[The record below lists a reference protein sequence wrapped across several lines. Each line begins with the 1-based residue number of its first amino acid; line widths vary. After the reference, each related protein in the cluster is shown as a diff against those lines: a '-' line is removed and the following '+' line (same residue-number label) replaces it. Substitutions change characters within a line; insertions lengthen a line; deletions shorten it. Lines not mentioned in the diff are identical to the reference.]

1 MKIFSSLLFS
11 LLFTINSYSQYDNI
25 TGIWKGTLQASTTKL
40 DLIIKIDFSKDPK
53 AVMDVPAQGIQDF
66 VPDSVSFN
74 GEVFYFKGSNPNF
87 VLFATYLPDE
97 DKFIG
102 KFIQGGEVDIT
113 LERFNDYTPI
123 RRSQEPKPPFP
134 YYSFDTNFKNTNA
147 GIELAGTITVPDT
160 LGIYPA
166 VVLVS
171 GSGPQD
177 RDESLLGHKPFLV
190 LADFL
195 SRNGFAVLR
204 YDDRGTAKSKGNF
217 STANTFDFAEDA
229 VSAVNHLRTFP
240 FVDSKSVGLIGHSEG
255 GIIAVIVASR
265 YDVCNFVVSLAGTAI
280 NGAEIILLQT
290 ELMMLAEGIDSV
302 QVKLVTELSKQVL
315 HLAVT
320 DTLTFQGALNNLVK
334 DYSSKLTE
342 DERVLLEKS
351 NYLNPNNY
359 RVFGNIWMKTFLS
372 YDPAVDMQKIKIP
385 FLGLWGEKDLQVPA
399 IINYEKADKALK
411 ESESDYNLYIL
422 DGLNHLFQL
431 ANTGSSTEYSIIE
444 ETFNEN
450 ALNKILDWLIKTTK
464 K

>member
-1 MKIFSSLLFS
+1 MKIFASLLFF
-11 LLFTINSYSQYDNI
+11 LLLSITSFSQNDNI
-25 TGIWKGTLQASTTKL
+25 TGFWKGTLQVSTTKL
-40 DLIIKIDFSKDPK
+40 ELIFKIDFSKVPK

-66 VPDSVSFN
+66 VPDSVSFKDH
-74 GEVFYFKGSNPNF
+74 VLYFKGSNPNF
-87 VLFATYLPDE
+87 VLSATYLADE
-97 DKFIG
+97 DKFVG
-102 KFIQGGEVDIT
+102 KFIQGGEADIT
-113 LERFNDYTPI
+113 LERINEYTPI
-123 RRSQEPKPPFP
+123 RRTQEPKPPFP
-134 YYSFDTNFKNTNA
+134 YHSFDTYFKNTNA
-147 GIELAGTITVPDT
+147 SIELAGTITVPDT
-160 LGIYPA
+160 IGVYPA

-240 FVDSKSVGLIGHSEG
+240 FIDSKSVGLIGHSEG

-265 YDVCNFVVSLAGTAI
+265 YEVCNFVISLAGTAL
-280 NGAEIILLQT
+280 NGADIILLQT
-290 ELMMLAEGIDSV
+290 ELMMLAEGIDSL
-302 QVKLVTELSKQVL
+302 QVNLVVELTKQVL

-342 DERVLLEKS
+342 EERVLLEKS
-351 NYLNPNNY
+351 NYLNPNNF
-359 RVFGNIWMKTFLS
+359 RVFGNVWMKTFLR
-372 YDPAVDMQKIKIP
+372 YDPANDMPKIKIP

-399 IINYEKADKALK
+399 IKNYEKAEKALK
-411 ESESDYNLYIL
+411 KSNSEYNLHIL
-422 DGLNHLFQL
+422 NGLNHLFQL
-431 ANTGSSTEYSIIE
+431 ANTGSASEYSIIE

-450 ALNKILDWLIKTTK
+450 ALNLILDWLKKTTK